1 MYYNMPKY
9 RIPKDFTIFII
20 SIRGLSFIIF
30 LDLLVSSFSGAVI
43 TEEVISFLEGLV

>member
-1 MYYNMPKY
+1 MPEY

-30 LDLLVSSFSGAVI
+30 LDLLVSSFLGAI
-43 TEEVISFLEGLV
+43 IIEAISFLGELV